1 MDLSICKLNKKTN
14 MLHYSG
20 ANNSAYVIRD
30 KNLITLTA
38 DKHSLGSGSN
48 LIVRENGFTDQSIQL
63 QKNDSVF
70 LYSDGY
76 MDQFGGENGKKFM
89 KRRFK
94 ELLIEIGQ
102 LPINEQHK
110 IIEKRY
116 IEWIGD
122 LNQVDDIL
130 IIGVKI

>member
-1 MDLSICKLNKKTN
+1 MENGYTDLSI
-14 MLHYSG
+14 
-20 ANNSAYVIRD
+20 D
-30 KNLITLTA
+30 
-38 DKHSLGSGSN
+38 
-48 LIVRENGFTDQSIQL
+48 L
-63 QKNDSVF
+63 QYIDSVF
-70 LYSDGY
+70 HYSAGY
-76 MDQFGGENGKKFM
+76 LDLFGGEYGKKFM
-89 KRRFK
+89 KRRCK
-94 ELLIEIGQ
+94 DLLIEIGH